1 MNGHRNGYHFI
12 GRDTFPGERETAWC
26 QDVAKKKPLH
36 SAVALAKS
44 VQGIKLTEIVRQTAR
59 EIRLGNRL
67 QNVFSSEFQ
76 RYAIHFAFDEPRLG
90 ELAAVFIDRNGT
102 NLPGPVVDIPK
113 QPPMKQPQVVEVE
126 RSREAV
132 PIQNQLSAQCSAALH
147 RTEAFRVPNAESI
160 RQAFGP
166 WYEVWIVRYVARLP
180 VRPSP

>member
-1 MNGHRNGYHFI
+1 
-12 GRDTFPGERETAWC
+12 
-26 QDVAKKKPLH
+26 
-36 SAVALAKS
+36 
-44 VQGIKLTEIVRQTAR
+44 
-59 EIRLGNRL
+59 
-67 QNVFSSEFQ
+67 
-76 RYAIHFAFDEPRLG
+76 
-90 ELAAVFIDRNGT
+90 
-102 NLPGPVVDIPK
+102 
-113 QPPMKQPQVVEVE
+113 VVEVE